1 MKSKIRIK
9 KINEKEYW
17 YEDIPYYDKEK
28 KQIRHHSRYLGKN
41 MNGKPIKIREVM
53 NTGTGS
59 FLLPSRSMIS
69 YGYGELLPVL
79 KIIKDLHID
88 KYLGDILNQQQRNM
102 VLTMGIG
109 RVVRPLALH
118 MLNTW
123 YEGSFL
129 SCVYPGLPLSSQT
142 ISDLLERIGEDSS
155 IPSMF
160 MGRLLK
166 GVRTKSTLL
175 YDCTS
180 FSSYSALIDLLEYG
194 YNRDEKDLPQVNF
207 SMIVD
212 KKRGIPVMYDV
223 YPGSIVDVTT
233 LKNTIKKVESFGVQ
247 EYTFILDRGFFS
259 QGNLEELL
267 DGQLSFI
274 IPASL
279 SLKEVKQLLSSAQRD
294 IENPKYLEKY
304 NKNPLFVKPVTLTLD
319 TVTAHGYLY
328 YDQKS
333 EQDERHTFYTRLYET
348 KEHLEKNQV
357 PSWKKPE
364 MVFKERAKDMA
375 CYYRWRLGKNRRFE
389 ITIRKN
395 AVAQRVNRMGKF
407 FLFYSKKQDWV
418 DCLMMY
424 REKDLIEQGFKRLKQ
439 DLQALPLNTQKD
451 STTRGFLFIC
461 FIGLL
466 IRMKLLRQMK
476 KTRLINEYTVE
487 KLLLEL
493 EKMKK
498 IQLANGEMITTEVT
512 KKQKLIME
520 KLHLCA

>member
-1 MKSKIRIK
+1 MKPKTRLK
-9 KINEKEYW
+9 KINGKEYW
-17 YEDIPYYDKEK
+17 YEDMPYYDKEK
-28 KQIRHHSRYLGKN
+28 KQIRHHSKYLGKN
-41 MNGKPIKIREVM
+41 MNGKPVKIREVM
-53 NTGTGS
+53 NTDKGS
-59 FLLPSRSMIS
+59 LLLPSRSMIS
-69 YGYGELLPVL
+69 YGYGELLPIL
-79 KIIKDLHID
+79 KVIKDLHID
-88 KYLGDILNQQQRNM
+88 KYLGDILNEQQRNM
-102 VLTMGIG
+102 VLTMSIS
-109 RVVRPLALH
+109 RVVRPTAMHLLK
-118 MLNTW
+118 TW

-129 SCVYPGLPLSSQT
+129 SCIYPELPISSQN
-142 ISDLLERIGEDSS
+142 ISDLLEKIGENFG
-155 IPSMF
+155 IPSAF
-160 MGRLLK
+160 MGKLLR

-194 YNRDEKDLPQVNF
+194 YNRDDEDLPQVNF

-212 KKRGIPVMYDV
+212 KKRGIPVMYDL

-233 LKNTIKKVESFGVQ
+233 LKNTIKKVEAFNVK
-247 EYTFILDRGFFS
+247 EYIFILDRGFFS
-259 QGNLEELL
+259 QDNLEELL
-267 DGQLSFI
+267 DGRLSFV

-279 SLKEVKQLLSSAQRD
+279 SLKKVKQLLSSAMRD

-319 TVTAHGYLY
+319 TVVVNGYLY

-333 EQDERHTFYTRLYET
+333 EQDDRHLFYTKLYET
-348 KEHLEKNQV
+348 KEYLEKNQV

-364 MVFKERAKDMA
+364 IVFKERAGKMA
-375 CYYRWRLGKNRRFE
+375 SYYRWELLKGRQFK

-407 FLFYSKKQDWV
+407 FLFYSKNQDWR

-424 REKDLIEQGFKRLKQ
+424 REKDLIEQGFKHLKQ
-439 DLQALPLNTQKD
+439 DLEALPLNTQKD
-451 STTRGFLFIC
+451 TTTRGFLFIC

-476 KTRLINEYTVE
+476 KTRLIDEYTVE

-498 IQLANGEMITTEVT
+498 IKLANGEMITTEIT
-512 KKQKLIME
+512 KKQKLIIE
-520 KLHLCA
+520 NLHLCA